1 MPGWICGSTFFVRAS
16 PVTVD
21 FFKKVAL
28 IMTRRQS
35 PDSSIMTYLC
45 GAPCY
50 KCAKL
55 PRWVISSSN
64 FFMGNRNV
72 TPVII
77 QLASYCVELVRM
89 NLDLCVLQ
97 SSQ

>member
-77 QLASYCVELVRM
+77 QV
-89 NLDLCVLQ
+89 NTVLFKMTD
-97 SSQ
+97 SS